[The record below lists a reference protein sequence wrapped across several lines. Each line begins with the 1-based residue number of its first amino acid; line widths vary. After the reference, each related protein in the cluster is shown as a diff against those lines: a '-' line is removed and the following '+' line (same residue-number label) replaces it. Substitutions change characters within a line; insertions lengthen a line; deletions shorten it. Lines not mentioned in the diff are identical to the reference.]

1 MARKLACLLFDQPST
16 LMALGDQMY
25 EVLAQM
31 AGLIICGIFWRI
43 KQPMGLAADDVRIRL
58 TSVVYNLLLP
68 ALVLLVLWRAPLD
81 LDVIKIAIVAAAGVI
96 AGMLLA
102 RVVYGWMSVP
112 GSVAGAMILASAFPN
127 ATYLGLPVLE
137 NTLGEW
143 SRPVA
148 IQYDLFACTP
158 LLLTVGMMVGAAYG
172 DGEKEKHPLL
182 AVLKVPP
189 LWAAIIALLLNISSV
204 PLPNIIEGWLAMMA
218 AAVIPL
224 MLIALGMGLRWGN
237 FTRSR
242 IPIMVPVAV
251 IQLILMPILV
261 FWLAQVLELQ
271 GELLAAVVL
280 EAAMP
285 SMVLGLV
292 ICDRFKLDTALYASV
307 VTLTTGLS
315 MITLPIWLEILI

>member
-1 MARKLACLLFDQPST
+1 
-16 LMALGDQMY
+16 MY

-31 AGLIICGIFWRI
+31 AGLILCGIFWRI

-58 TSVVYNLLLP
+58 TSLVYNMLLP

-81 LDVIKIAIVAAAGVI
+81 LDVLKVAIVAAAGVLM
-96 AGMLLA
+96 GLLLG
-102 RVVYGWMSVP
+102 RIIYGWMNVS
-112 GSVAGAMILASAFPN
+112 GAVAGAMIIASGFPN

-137 NTLGEW
+137 ATLGEW
-143 SRPVA
+143 SRSVA

-158 LLLTVGMMVGAAYG
+158 LLLTVGMVVGAAYG
-172 DGEKEKHPLL
+172 DGEKDQHPLY
-182 AVLKVPP
+182 AMLKVPP
-189 LWAAIIALLLNISSV
+189 LWAAIAALVLNAAAIPMPSV
-204 PLPNIIEGWLAMMA
+204 IEGWLSMMA
-218 AAVIPL
+218 GAVIPL
-224 MLIALGMGLRWGN
+224 MLIALGMGLRWES
-237 FTRSR
+237 FTLSSL
-242 IPIMVPVAV
+242 PIMAPVVV

-261 FWLAQVLELQ
+261 LWLSQQLGLD

-285 SMVLGLV
+285 CMVLGLV

-315 MITLPIWLEILI
+315 IISLPIWFDILT

>member
-1 MARKLACLLFDQPST
+1 MAV
-16 LMALGDQMY
+16 GDLMY

-58 TSVVYNLLLP
+58 TSLVYNMLLP

-81 LDVIKIAIVAAAGVI
+81 LNVIKIAIIAAAGVI
-96 AGMLLA
+96 IGMLLA
-102 RVVYGWMSVP
+102 RVIYGWMTVP

-143 SRPVA
+143 SRTVA

-158 LLLTVGMMVGAAYG
+158 LLLTIGMMVGAAYG
-172 DGEKEKHPLL
+172 SGEKEKHPLM

-189 LWAAIIALLLNISSV
+189 LWAAIIALLLSAFTV
-204 PLPNIIEGWLAMMA
+204 PMPNIVEGWLSMMA
-218 AAVIPL
+218 GAVIPL
-224 MLIALGMGLRWGN
+224 MLIALGMGLRWEN
-237 FTRSR
+237 FTLSGL
-242 IPIMVPVAV
+242 PVMMPVAV
-251 IQLILMPILV
+251 IQLLLMPIAV
-261 FWLAQVLELQ
+261 FWLAQALDMQ
-271 GELLAAVVL
+271 GQLLTAVVL

-292 ICDRFKLDTALYASV
+292 ICDRFKLDTALYATV